1 MSNILIFNEILQMK
15 AAQINKYS
23 KGINISVRDIP
34 VPEPHANEVLIKVM
48 AAAVN
53 PLDILQL
60 TGSVRLIQ
68 DYKMPLTLGNECAG
82 VVEKV
87 GSDVKDFCVGDRV
100 YARLPV
106 KKIGAF
112 AEYVAV
118 DHEALAKMPSG
129 YEFVTAA
136 AIPLAGL
143 TAYQG
148 LVEELEVQSGKTL
161 LITGASGSFG
171 QIALPVA
178 KSMGLRVIVTGNAR
192 SREKFIKMGADQYI
206 DYKKENYWEVLAGI
220 DYVID
225 TLGAN
230 EFEHELSV
238 LRKGGRLL
246 SLRTSPNAMFARR
259 NDLSWFKRVLF
270 TLAGGKFDSAARRQ
284 GKEYR
289 FMFVRSDGEQ
299 LKRVTEIVEKYH
311 IMPDID
317 SRIFS
322 LSQVNEALMLMA
334 GGKLNGKVMIQM

>member
-1 MSNILIFNEILQMK
+1 MK
-15 AAQINKYS
+15 AAQIKKYS
-23 KGINISVRDIP
+23 KEIQVSVNEIP
-34 VPEPHANEVLIKVM
+34 VPEPHEDEVLIKVM

-53 PLDILQL
+53 PLEILQL

-68 DYKMPLTLGNECAG
+68 DYKMPLTLGNECSG
-82 VVEKV
+82 IVEKV
-87 GSDVKDFCVGDRV
+87 GNNVKDFRTGDRV
-100 YARLPV
+100 YARLPIQ
-106 KKIGAF
+106 KIGAF

-118 DHEALAKMPSG
+118 DHKALAKMPSG
-129 YEFVTAA
+129 YDFVTAA

-148 LVEELEVQSGKTL
+148 LVEELEVEPGKSL

-171 QIALPVA
+171 QIAVPIA
-178 KSMGLRVIVTGNAR
+178 KSMGLRVIVTGNSR
-192 SREKFIKMGADQYI
+192 SREKLIKSGADQYI
-206 DYKKENYWEVLAGI
+206 DYKEENYWEVLTDM

-238 LRKGGRLL
+238 LKRGGRLL
-246 SLRTSPNAMFARR
+246 SLRTAPNKMFAKR
-259 NDLSWFKRVLF
+259 NGFPWLKRVLF
-270 TLAGGKFDSAARRQ
+270 TLAGSKFDSAARKQ

-289 FMFVRSDGEQ
+289 FIFVRSHGDQ
-299 LKRVTEIVEKYH
+299 LKQVTAMVEKYN

-322 LSQVNEALMLMA
+322 LSQVNEALMLIA
-334 GGKLNGKVMIQM
+334 NGKLNGKVIIRME

>member
-1 MSNILIFNEILQMK
+1 MK
-15 AAQINKYS
+15 AAQIKKYS
-23 KGINISVRDIP
+23 KEIQVSVNEVFI
-34 VPEPHANEVLIKVM
+34 PEPNENEVIIKVM

-68 DYKMPLTLGNECAG
+68 DYSMPLTLGNECSG
-82 VVEKV
+82 IVEKT
-87 GSDVKDFCVGDRV
+87 GNKVKDFRAGDRV
-100 YARLPV
+100 YTRLPINR
-106 KKIGAF
+106 IGAF

-129 YEFVTAA
+129 YDFVTAA

-148 LVEELEVQSGKTL
+148 LVEELEAQEGKSL

-171 QIALPVA
+171 QIAVPIA
-178 KSMGLRVIVTGNAR
+178 KSMGLRVAVTGNAR
-192 SREKFIKMGADQYI
+192 SKDRLLKIGADQYI
-206 DYKKENYWEVLAGI
+206 DYKTDNYWEVLSDM

-238 LRKGGRLL
+238 LKKGGRLL
-246 SLRTSPNAMFARR
+246 SLRTAPNKMFAKR
-259 NDLSWFKRVLF
+259 NGFSWLKRVLF
-270 TLAGGKFDSAARRQ
+270 TLAGSKYDSAARKQ

-289 FMFVRSDGEQ
+289 FMFVRSSGDQ

-311 IMPDID
+311 IIPDID

-322 LSQVNEALMLMA
+322 LPQINEALELMTH
-334 GGKLNGKVMIQM
+334 GKLNGKIVIRM

>member
-1 MSNILIFNEILQMK
+1 MRMK
-15 AAQINKYS
+15 AAQIKKYS
-23 KGINISVRDIP
+23 KEIKVSVNEVPI
-34 VPEPHANEVLIKVM
+34 PEPKENEVLVKVM

-53 PLDILQL
+53 PLEILQL

-68 DYKMPLTLGNECAG
+68 DYRMPLTLGNECSG
-82 VVEKV
+82 IVEKV
-87 GSDVKDFCVGDRV
+87 GYDVNDFSVGDRV
-100 YARLPV
+100 YTRLPV
-106 KKIGAF
+106 NNIGAF

-118 DHEALAKMPSG
+118 DHEALAKMPTG

-148 LVEELEVQSGKTL
+148 LVEELEVRSGKIL

-171 QIALPVA
+171 QVAVPIA

-192 SREKFIKMGADQYI
+192 SKDRLLKMGADQYI
-206 DYKKENYWEVLAGI
+206 DYEKENYWEVLSNV

-238 LRKGGRLL
+238 LKKGGRLL
-246 SLRTSPNAMFARR
+246 SLRTAPNRMFAKR
-259 NDLSWFKRVLF
+259 NGFPWLKKVLF
-270 TLAGGKFDSAARRQ
+270 TLAGSKFDSAARKQ

-289 FMFVRSDGEQ
+289 FMFVRSSGDQ

-311 IMPDID
+311 IIPDLD

-322 LSQVNEALMLMA
+322 LSQVNEALELMSK
-334 GGKLNGKVMIQM
+334 GKLNGKIIIQM